1 MKSLNDEL
9 YIDQEPIE
17 ADDEGEYQLKWILK
31 LTRQLS
37 KMAGALAYE
46 GREALDRLGDVD
58 YYLWFI
64 EAYGTERDMENA
76 GIEQEEEE

>member
-1 MKSLNDEL
+1 MSKVERLL
-9 YIDQEPIE
+9 
-17 ADDEGEYQLKWILK
+17 YQLN
-31 LTRQLS
+31 

-46 GREALDRLGDVD
+46 GREALDQLGDVE